1 MPLTQPQHDV
11 ITAPLDMRIFL
22 SGPAGAGKTTVGVER
37 MRFLLEQGVP
47 AESILVLTPQRT
59 LQTPYQDLLQS
70 PEIGAGGEV
79 TLATVGGLA
88 RRMVDLFWTLAAEPA
103 GFAHPDQPP
112 VFLTLETAQYY
123 MAHVVRPLLDEGYFE
138 SLTINRNRLYSQI
151 IDNLNKA
158 AVVGFPHDQIGER
171 LDKAWLSDPSQRR
184 IYADAQDCANRF
196 RQYCL
201 DHNLLDFS
209 LQLEI
214 FWEHLWGDPIVHDYL
229 TRTYRHL
236 IYDNVEE
243 DGARAHDIVRE
254 WLPELDSA
262 LLIYDENAGYRRFL
276 GADPETGY
284 RLSALC
290 DEKTFLAE
298 SFVTSAGVQRLSF
311 DLARVIDP
319 VNAPSLSFG
328 HLSPLGGERQVL
340 PPTGEGFRKGESGNR
355 LPKPPL
361 PQDLK
366 ARARELRKDATDPEV
381 FLWQFLRR
389 KQINDARF
397 RRQHPYKGYI
407 LDFYCHEL
415 QLAVELDGSGH
426 LEEEQRQHDEERTL
440 TLNEDG
446 IQVLRFWNSDVLNN
460 TEDVLGE
467 IWEAIEMIRSSSP
480 SLGLSP
486 EGGEMQPLP
495 PTGEGWDGGGAEVL
509 PPSGEGFRKGESGE
523 TLHYADTHY
532 YPELLDWLTEEIS
545 TLLEE
550 GLPPSEIVVL
560 APYLSDALRFSLMH
574 RLEARGIPIRSHRPS
589 RSLRDE
595 PATQSLLTLAALAHP
610 QWGIRP
616 SEFDVAYAF
625 MQAIDGMDLIR
636 ANLLTKI
643 VYRASG
649 QDLSPFDGIKPEVQ
663 ERITYVFGAH
673 YAELRDWLLAYREQA
688 DIPPFD
694 HFLRKL
700 FGEILSQPGF
710 GFHRDLDAARV
721 AASLIESVKKFRWA
735 MASSDADALTLGRE
749 YIEMLNEGVIAAQY
763 LGAWDMQREEAV
775 LVAPAYTFLMQ
786 NRAVAVQFW
795 LNPGSDGWVER
806 LFQPLTHPYVLSRS
820 WDNAD
825 GHYWTDADD
834 VAANQATL
842 ARLTTGLLRRCK
854 ERLYLG
860 LSELGESGFE
870 QRGVLLKAFQRVLQ
884 EGRE

>member
-1 MPLTQPQHDV
+1 MELTPIQNDI
-11 ITAPLDMRIFL
+11 ITAPSDARIFL
-22 SGPAGAGKTTVGVER
+22 SGPAGSGKTTVGVER
-37 MRFLLEQGVP
+37 MIYLLEQGVP

-59 LQTPYQDLLQS
+59 LQEPYKEIIQS
-70 PEIGAGGEV
+70 PTIGAGGEV

-112 VFLTLETAQYY
+112 IFLTLETAQYY
-123 MAHVVRPLLDEGYFE
+123 MAHIVRPLLDEGYFE

-158 AVVGFPHDQIGER
+158 AVVGFPHSQIGER
-171 LDKAWLSDPSQRR
+171 LDKAWLGDPSQRR

-214 FWEHLWGDPIVHDYL
+214 FREHLWGDPIVHDYL
-229 TRTYRHL
+229 ARTYRHL
-236 IYDNVEE
+236 IYDNLEE
-243 DGARAHDIVRE
+243 DGPRAHDIIRE
-254 WLPELDSA
+254 WLPELDST

-284 RLSALC
+284 RLSELC
-290 DEKTFLAE
+290 DAKTFLAE
-298 SFVTSAGVQRLSF
+298 SFVTSAGLQQLSF

-319 VNAPSLSFG
+319 LTAPSLTLPRGGRESQVFPP
-328 HLSPLGGERQVL
+328 SGERL
-340 PPTGEGFRKGESGNR
+340 RKGDEQTPHHST
-355 LPKPPL
+355 KPPL
-361 PQDLK
+361 SAALK
-366 ARARELRKDATDPEV
+366 ARARELRKNATDPEV

-389 KQINDARF
+389 NQINDARF

-415 QLAVELDGSGH
+415 KVAIELDGSQH
-426 LEEEQRQHDEERTL
+426 LDEEQHQHDEQRTQD
-440 TLNEDG
+440 LNEDG

-460 TEDVLGE
+460 TEAVLGE
-467 IWEAIEMIRSSSP
+467 IWEVIEEIRSSSP
-480 SLGLSP
+480 SLSFGHLSP
-486 EGGEMQPLP
+486 EGGEKKSP
-495 PTGEGWDGGGAEVL
+495 
-509 PPSGEGFRKGESGE
+509 PPSGEGWEGAGEGLRKGESAD
-523 TLHYADTHY
+523 TLQYADAHY
-532 YPELLDWLTEEIS
+532 YPELLDWLTEEIA
-545 TLLEE
+545 TILDE

-574 RLEARGIPIRSHRPS
+574 RLEAQNIPVRSHRPS

-673 YAELRDWLLAYREQA
+673 YTELRNWLLAYREQA
-688 DIPPFD
+688 EVPPFD

-735 MASSDADALTLGRE
+735 MASSEADALTLGRE

-763 LGAWDMQREEAV
+763 LGAWDMQSDDAV

-820 WDNAD
+820 WDNAE

-834 VAANQATL
+834 VAANQAAL

-854 ERLYLG
+854 NRLYLG

-884 EGRE
+884 EQRE